1 MTHRTT
7 SNAARQSGLVLITA
21 LILLI
26 MMTLLALT
34 AVRMI
39 SQQERMAGYSYDRGL
54 AFQAAE
60 AALRSAEAALEA
72 IKPTPTSGA
81 CSSFSGSSLTVHVCP
96 IPGTTETRWTDTTF
110 AGWANAA
117 TVGSGDLSIT
127 PQYFA
132 EYLGNTFPC
141 DPADPSASA
150 TTCKRYRIT
159 ARAGGN
165 GRAAAMLQSVYA
177 TD

>member
-1 MTHRTT
+1 MIHRHQP
-7 SNAARQSGLVLITA
+7 SPARQTGVVLITA
-21 LILLI
+21 MILLI
-26 MMTLLALT
+26 AMTLFALT

-60 AALRSAEAALEA
+60 AALRGAENALEM
-72 IKPTPTSGA
+72 IKPTPATGA
-81 CSSFSGSSLTVHVCP
+81 CGAHAGSSLTVQVCP
-96 IPGTTETRWTDTTF
+96 PPAAGESRWTDATF

-117 TVGSGDLSIT
+117 AVGTGDLSIT

-132 EYLGNTFPC
+132 EYLGNTFRC
-141 DPADPSASA
+141 DPADSASG
-150 TTCKRYRIT
+150 TNCKRYRIT
-159 ARAGGN
+159 ARAGGS
-165 GRAAAMLQSVYA
+165 GRATAMVQSVYA